1 MEGFMR
7 QGSLNLPYGE
17 RRHVPGVAIAVKLHV
32 KARAGETGAGAESL
46 SQGRR
51 VLVLLVG

>member
-1 MEGFMR
+1 MR
-7 QGSLNLPYGE
+7 QDSLNIPYGE
-17 RRHVPGVAIAVKLHV
+17 WRHVPGVAIAVKLHV

-51 VLVLLVG
+51 VLVLLVGRG